1 MYAIP
6 HEVTTYDEHGALLRM
21 RPWDISAGAGTPV
34 SGYFDL
40 QRKVAMVGS
49 HNPRYFLLY
58 RGQRKDHRWS
68 YRKTPHSSLFA
79 SIYRPDVTGHG
90 LLGRSYRQRW
100 DSLDRIVDIVRTY
113 RSRSFANVRA
123 YREAVWALIQ
133 HYEIAL
139 TPLLDVTTSLRV
151 ATAFAFLEDHD
162 EVGDDTFLYVF
173 GLPNPHS
180 GMSFCSDD
188 HLSVVRLQ
196 SVVPGEVLRPHLQQA
211 YLTGHF
217 PESRQKNRHV
227 NASGRLLAKFVL
239 QRDRF
244 VDHAESWIVPFRG
257 LYPEDDE
264 FLDFLDAK
272 RTEITAAGG
281 SFEQLDW
288 ARARARS

>member
-6 HEVTTYDEHGALLRM
+6 HEVTTYDETGELVRM

-40 QRKVAMVGS
+40 QRKVAMVAS

-58 RGQRKDHRWS
+58 RGQRTDHRWP

-79 SIYRPDVTGHG
+79 SIYRPEVPGHP
-90 LLGRSYRQRW
+90 LLGKSSARRW
-100 DSLDRIVDIVRTY
+100 DALDLIVEIVRTY
-113 RSRSFANVRA
+113 RSRSFTNVRA

-139 TPLLDVTTSLRV
+139 TPLLDLTTSLRV
-151 ATAFAFLEDHD
+151 ATAFAFFPEY
-162 EVGDDTFLYVF
+162 EAVGDDTFLYVF
-173 GLPNPHS
+173 GLPNPYA

-211 YLTGHF
+211 YLSGHF

-239 QRDRF
+239 RRGPF
-244 VDHAESWIVPFRG
+244 VERRVVEGAVR
-257 LYPEDDE
+257 
-264 FLDFLDAK
+264 
-272 RTEITAAGG
+272 
-281 SFEQLDW
+281 
-288 ARARARS
+288 